1 MNIRCATAP
10 ILASAACL
18 SAASAGGISLVSS
31 FNPAEGGGINSLG
44 YDHVADEVYV
54 HFNHSSEFNIYAPDG
69 TFLRTLPKPYAGG
82 NDDDIEVLTSAAVIG
97 GVPVPEGTLI
107 SIENENDPPRIM
119 AIDKTDGSVI
129 AQQDYSGSEI
139 GQLVGGAQ
147 ASGESFYLVDW
158 QSDTIQR
165 VSSNAGLIEDEFPL
179 RPPGAPPFDIFYG
192 DIDVLQED
200 GLIYAV
206 SSSQNVIRAL
216 LPDGSWGGDFDI
228 TGLGI
233 TGMSGIGFDDARGEA
248 WIGGQDGT
256 VYRLAGFPPDGCV
269 IADLAP
275 PLGVLD
281 LNDVGGF
288 ANAFIAQF
296 PVADLAEP
304 FGVYDLADI
313 LAFIDAFLAGCP

>member
-1 MNIRCATAP
+1 MNIRCAAAP

-31 FNPAEGGGINSLG
+31 FDPAEGSAINSLG
-44 YDHVADEVYV
+44 YDHIADEVYV
-54 HFNHSSEFNIYAPDG
+54 HFNHSAFFHIYSSDG
-69 TFLRTLPKPYAGG
+69 TFQGTLPKPFEGG

-97 GVPVPEGTLI
+97 GVSVPAGTLI
-107 SIENENDPPRIM
+107 SIENENDPPRIY
-119 AIDKTDGSVI
+119 ALSKADGSII
-129 AQQDYSGSEI
+129 AQQDFVATGV
-139 GQLVGGAQ
+139 GQWVGGAQ
-147 ASGESFYLVDW
+147 ASGNSFYMVDW
-158 QSDTIQR
+158 SLDLIQR
-165 VSSNAGLIEDEFPL
+165 VSSDADVIEDTFPV
-179 RPPGAPPFDIFYG
+179 RPPGAPTFDIFYG

-206 SSSQNVIRAL
+206 SSTQNVIRAL
-216 LPDGSWGGDFDI
+216 LPDGSWGGDFDV

-248 WIGGQDGT
+248 WIGSQNGS

>member
-1 MNIRCATAP
+1 MSFRCVPAL
-10 ILASAACL
+10 ILLAGAGL

-31 FNPAEGGGINSLG
+31 FNPAEGSAINSLG

-54 HFNHSSEFNIYAPDG
+54 HFNHGSFFHIFSPDG
-69 TFLRTLPKPYAGG
+69 TFLGTLPKPYAGG
-82 NDDDIEVLTSAAVIG
+82 NDDDIEFLTSPAVIG
-97 GVPVPEGTLI
+97 GVPVPAGTLI

-129 AQQDYSGSEI
+129 AQQDFIAGEV
-139 GQLVGGAQ
+139 GQWVGGAQ
-147 ASGESFYLVDW
+147 GSGNTFYMVDW
-158 QSDTIQR
+158 SLDLIQR
-165 VSSNAGLIEDEFPL
+165 VGSDAAVIEDEFPL

-206 SSSQNVIRAL
+206 SSTQNVIRAL
-216 LPDGSWGGDFDI
+216 LPDGSWGGDFDV

-304 FGVYDLADI
+304 FGIFDLADI